1 MKLLEN
7 PDAYTVAKIWISF
20 VLLVLGTF
28 IITRASGYLEFDT
41 LGIWILSCVVILYLS
56 RGKTGVYSGTWK
68 WIITLIGVLMCLLS
82 FFSIQLG
89 ITNPPYSIG
98 ELTLLLSGL
107 GVIVFS
113 RLNFRSLVFPV
124 SIPFIAVIGF
134 WGYEFFIRN
143 QEWLMAPLVPF
154 IVTITIGLLHIFGI
168 EAVAHGNMIS
178 FVSLT
183 GDQIYL
189 SIVSD
194 CTGILSLG
202 TFTVAVIIV
211 LTNFPRKITGKSLLL
226 IAIGYIG
233 TFCTNAAR
241 ILLIALSG
249 YFFGPVGVIEK
260 VHVHIGWICFSIWMI
275 IFWYYYF
282 TRQLG
287 ITIFKARHKTGE
299 TP

>member
-1 MKLLEN
+1 MKLIEN
-7 PDAYTVAKIWISF
+7 PDPYTVAKIWVLF
-20 VLLVLGTF
+20 VLFVLGAF
-28 IITRASGYLEFDT
+28 IITSASGYMEFDT
-41 LGIWILSCVVILYLS
+41 LGIWILSCIVILYIS
-56 RGKTGVYSGTWK
+56 RGKTGSFSETWR
-68 WIITLIGVLMCLLS
+68 WIIMGAGVLMSLLS
-82 FFSIQLG
+82 FFSIRLG

-107 GVIVFS
+107 GVIVFG
-113 RLNFRSLVFPV
+113 RLKFRSLVFPASV
-124 SIPFIAVIGF
+124 PFIAVIGF
-134 WGYEFFIRN
+134 WVYEFFFRN

-154 IVTITIGLLHIFGI
+154 IVTNTIRLLHVFGI
-168 EAVAHGNMIS
+168 EAAAHGNMIS

-189 SIVSD
+189 SVVSD

-211 LTNFPRKITGKSLLL
+211 LTNFPQKFTLHSLML

-233 TFCTNAAR
+233 TFLTNVAR

-249 YFFGPVGVIEK
+249 YYFGPVGVIEK
-260 VHVHIGWICFSIWMI
+260 VHVHIGWVCFSIWLV

-287 ITIFKARHKTGE
+287 ITLFRGRPPTAKA
-299 TP
+299 P